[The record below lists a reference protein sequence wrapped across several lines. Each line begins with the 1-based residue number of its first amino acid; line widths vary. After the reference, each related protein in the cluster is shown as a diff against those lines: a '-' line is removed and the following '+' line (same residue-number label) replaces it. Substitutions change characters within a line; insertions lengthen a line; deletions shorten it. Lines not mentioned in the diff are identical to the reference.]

1 LQELDRGAAA
11 DVLGDSLLTTAIEQG
26 CSETTQAAVYAHAR
40 RMADEPFVTDLPN
53 PSSFISEGTDG
64 ERQKGKKE
72 EWNRKVTT
80 KARALLSEG
89 YDKLK

>member
-1 LQELDRGAAA
+1 MHMPEGWQTN
-11 DVLGDSLLTTAIEQG
+11 LLSRTYLTHRL
-26 CSETTQAAVYAHAR
+26 V
-40 RMADEPFVTDLPN
+40 
-53 PSSFISEGTDG
+53 ISGGTDG

-72 EWNRKVTT
+72 EWNRKATT